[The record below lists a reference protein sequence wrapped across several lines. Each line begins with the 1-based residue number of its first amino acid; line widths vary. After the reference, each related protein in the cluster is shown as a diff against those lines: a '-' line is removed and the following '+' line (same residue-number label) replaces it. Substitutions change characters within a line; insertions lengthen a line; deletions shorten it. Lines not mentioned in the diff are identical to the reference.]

1 MVLYLFNI
9 KPSTLFEA
17 RITRI
22 MEDRIIT
29 VTGTSIETRTSFCAP
44 TTSRSVIT
52 AASSA
57 LKIESYN
64 RLVSDGWKPETKFLD
79 S

>member
-1 MVLYLFNI
+1 
-9 KPSTLFEA
+9 
-17 RITRI
+17 

-57 LKIESYN
+57 LKIESYLTSGN
-64 RLVSDGWKPETKFLD
+64 MKLNT
-79 S
+79 